1 MRKLWVIGMLLM
13 LCGNADA
20 AAKLQYLHVTNGGM
34 MAFYDDGNAKMC
46 ARCEPMV
53 QNLKSMNNKAPY
65 ARWKPMGDVIK
76 LKSPNGE
83 SDYEFYQ
90 QGEILST
97 WWIFNYKT
105 LHALVDLSE

>member
-53 QNLKSMNNKAPY
+53 QNLK
-65 ARWKPMGDVIK
+65 
-76 LKSPNGE
+76 
-83 SDYEFYQ
+83 
-90 QGEILST
+90 
-97 WWIFNYKT
+97 
-105 LHALVDLSE
+105 

>member
-1 MRKLWVIGMLLM
+1 M

-65 ARWKPMGDVIK
+65 ARWKQMGDVIK

-83 SDYEFYQ
+83 SDYKFYQ